1 MTGSLFGLI
10 YKAEGPSGGISCME
24 SSSSSVSSSQFC
36 EISMSSLVV
45 VSVATSVLKAWA
57 RGEEGVSRVAAA
69 WLRLA
74 GRMEDLLG
82 GRTGASGY
90 GLNWG
95 TDCANDL
102 SCSRSF

>member
-1 MTGSLFGLI
+1 M
-10 YKAEGPSGGISCME
+10 P
-24 SSSSSVSSSQFC
+24 
-36 EISMSSLVV
+36 SLVV
-45 VSVATSVLKAWA
+45 VSIATSVLKARA
-57 RGEEGVSRVAAA
+57 RGEEGVTRVAAA

-82 GRTGASGY
+82 GRTGPSGY

-102 SCSRSF
+102 SYSRSY